1 MEDELSGNL
10 RSVKAMGPADAMLD
24 RFDSVFRQNKL
35 PMDIKTAKSQNTKN
49 KIKLIKDLKYGKVH
63 LRQSLLELNQFE
75 DMTKLFKIRKEHYA
89 ILDQDVTLATEKT
102 EQNED
107 DAQILMSPFERIQLY
122 RKEKLNKKLKQ
133 KMHKMLDKE

>member
-1 MEDELSGNL
+1 
-10 RSVKAMGPADAMLD
+10 
-24 RFDSVFRQNKL
+24 
-35 PMDIKTAKSQNTKN
+35 MDIKTAKSQNTKN